1 MASDGLPVADTG
13 HTLLRWLA
21 TCCRSS
27 PSLGDVK
34 ALQRRPDPG
43 LMIHS
48 DQGVQYCCDGFRKML
63 CEHQFVQS
71 MSRRGNCWD
80 NAVAESFF
88 RSLKTEWF
96 YHIDLRELFAY
107 IEGFY
112 NNQRLHTYLNYLS
125 PAVFEKLKQKNAA

>member
-1 MASDGLPVADTG
+1 
-13 HTLLRWLA
+13 
-21 TCCRSS
+21 
-27 PSLGDVK
+27 
-34 ALQRRPDPG
+34 
-43 LMIHS
+43 
-48 DQGVQYCCDGFRKML
+48 ML

-88 RSLKTEWF
+88 QSLKTEWF
-96 YHIDLRELFAY
+96 YHIDLIDQDHAERELFAY

-112 NNQRLHTYLNYLS
+112 NNQRLHAYLNYLS